1 MTTTTI
7 YLLAIGLSSILIVIF
22 VLILV
27 NKSKQNKALK
37 NQLEDYKTKYD
48 GIIDVD
54 KEIDNKK
61 SEFSVIEKD
70 LQDQVEEMKLSL
82 TNLKVKYEKAS
93 DVFEDLSRQNNL
105 LQDNLEIAEFGI
117 YEPHFDFE
125 TSEIFKEKIKEI
137 KTRQREMIKDK
148 DAIWGGDNWTVNGS
162 VREGRKMINKQI
174 KLMLRAF
181 NGECDSFI
189 SNVSW
194 NNVNRMQERIEKS
207 VDAINKM
214 GETQGLE
221 IRTQYVNLKLEELR
235 LTYEF
240 HQKKYEEKEEQ
251 RRIREQMREEEKA
264 RRDFEKAQKDAEKE
278 EKMLQQAMKKA
289 TQAIEKATEEER
301 AKYEQQLDELK
312 AQLKEAEEKNQRA
325 ISMAQQTKSGHVYVI
340 SNIGSFGENVFKIGM
355 TRRLEPMDRVNE
367 LGDASVPFKF
377 DVHAM
382 IYSDNAPELENTLH
396 KTFTKKRLNH
406 VNLRREYF
414 DISLDEIQ
422 KVVLDNHGEIEF
434 IKEPEAKEYRESLI
448 IKEKLNSIKKERKK
462 EQAFPTANELFEL
475 N

>member
-7 YLLAIGLSSILIVIF
+7 YLLAIGLSLILIAIF
-22 VLILV
+22 VLLLI
-27 NKSKQNKALK
+27 NESK
-37 NQLEDYKTKYD
+37 KTKAFKIQLKEYTTKYG

-54 KEIDNKK
+54 TEIEKKK
-61 SEFSVIEKD
+61 SEFSEIEKK
-70 LQDQVEEMKLSL
+70 LQKQVNETKISFEI
-82 TNLKVKYEKAS
+82 LKEKYKKAS
-93 DVFEDLSRQNNL
+93 EVFEELSHQNNL

-125 TSEIFKEKIKEI
+125 TSEIFKEKIKEV
-137 KTRQREMIKDK
+137 KTKQREMIKNK

-162 VREGRKMINKQI
+162 IREGRKMTNRQI

-194 NNVNRMQERIEKS
+194 NNINRMTERIYKS

-221 IRTQYVNLKLEELR
+221 IRSQYVDLKLDELR

-264 RRDFEKAQKDAEKE
+264 RRDFEKAQKEAAKE

-289 TQAIEKATEEER
+289 TEAIEKATEQER
-301 AKYEQQLDELK
+301 TKYEEQLEALK
-312 AQLKEAEEKNQRA
+312 TQLKEAEEKNKRA
-325 ISMAQQTKSGHVYVI
+325 ISMAQKTKSGHVYII
-340 SNIGSFGENVFKIGM
+340 SNIGSFGENIYKIGM
-355 TRRLEPMDRVNE
+355 TRRLDPMDRVRE

-382 IYSDNAPELENTLH
+382 IYSENAPELENMLH
-396 KTFTKKRLNH
+396 KTFRNKRLNH

-414 DISLDEIQ
+414 NISLDEIQ
-422 KVVLDNHGEIEF
+422 KVVLENHGEIEF

-448 IKEKLNSIKKERKK
+448 IQKQLNSVKEEPKEKHP
-462 EQAFPTANELFEL
+462 FPTASELFEL